1 MCPLHRPL
9 RFTQEMVDDLLG
21 PELAA
26 EFQDQAEFAP
36 FPGRRP
42 LPPGIELD
50 RRYGIDDVPAV
61 LSPRLPFP
69 TIPTGPSPWE
79 SRAPSR
85 SGILI
90 DSLAKFHELVACNKV
105 HTETG
110 IWPVASPHGIRGAWY
125 TWPQA
130 YASPLRLKLSPAD
143 GAVLSSL
150 PHAKRRVVDWTLFS
164 SRQDPVTISGLGEL
178 SALYETV
185 RRYIN
190 TGLVFGSPVVLNL
203 SALERKHCVKLDL
216 AMKLVNE
223 DMWIV
228 YAAAAEVRGGTRND
242 REFDEWLLVA
252 VRLQRGWDSDEM
264 REVLEEMLEQ
274 EDQ

>member
-90 DSLAKFHELVACNKV
+90 DSLAKFHELVAWNKV

-150 PHAKRRVVDWTLFS
+150 PHAKRRVVDWVAAFNRGTAHHRRRIRQTLFS

-190 TGLVFGSPVVLNL
+190 TGLVGVSRP
-203 SALERKHCVKLDL
+203 
-216 AMKLVNE
+216 
-223 DMWIV
+223 
-228 YAAAAEVRGGTRND
+228 
-242 REFDEWLLVA
+242 REGRWPFRVH
-252 VRLQRGWDSDEM
+252 
-264 REVLEEMLEQ
+264 
-274 EDQ
+274 